1 MLASL
6 NHSNIAHIYGFE
18 DSGAAH
24 ALVLELVEGPTL
36 AETIKM
42 GGLPLSD
49 ALAIAQQN
57 QRCA

>member
-1 MLASL
+1 M
-6 NHSNIAHIYGFE
+6 
-18 DSGAAH
+18 
-24 ALVLELVEGPTL
+24 ELIEGPTL